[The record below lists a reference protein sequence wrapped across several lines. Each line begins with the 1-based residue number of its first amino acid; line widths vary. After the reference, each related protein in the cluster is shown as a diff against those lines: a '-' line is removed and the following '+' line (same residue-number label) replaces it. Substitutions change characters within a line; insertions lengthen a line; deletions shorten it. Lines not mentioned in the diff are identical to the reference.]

1 MSEAVVIALI
11 SAISG
16 IIIAVINGRGH
27 TEKDDVEKLEH
38 EVHELK
44 QELKEERKRSDGNHS
59 KS

>member
-16 IIIAVINGRGH
+16 IIIAVINGRDH
-27 TEKDDVEKLEH
+27 TDRDDVDKLEH
-38 EVHELK
+38 EVRELQRELK
-44 QELKEERKRSDGNHS
+44 GRKRRDGNHP

>member
-11 SAISG
+11 FAISG
-16 IIIAVINGRGH
+16 IIIAVINGRDH
-27 TEKDDVEKLEH
+27 TDKDDVDKLEH

-44 QELKEERKRSDGNHS
+44 QELKERKRSDGNHP